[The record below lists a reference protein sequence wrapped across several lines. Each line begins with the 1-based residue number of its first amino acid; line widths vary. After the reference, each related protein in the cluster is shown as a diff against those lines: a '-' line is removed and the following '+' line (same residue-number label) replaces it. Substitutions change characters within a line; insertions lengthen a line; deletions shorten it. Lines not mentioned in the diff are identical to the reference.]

1 MEIVYLETGTDLE
14 EQVRRLN
21 LHKKRSL
28 WKRLDKKML
37 LLAGITLGFFGAALL
52 GFVFLYLR

>member
-21 LHKKRSL
+21 LHKRRSL
-28 WKRLDKKML
+28 WRRLDKKQL
-37 LLAGITLGFFGAALL
+37 LLVGIALGVFGCAAV
-52 GFVFLYLR
+52 GFVLVYLR